1 MSNWKKRH
9 CEFHGWTQCACEGM
23 CSRHCVDEACL
34 SCYRQAHCGIC
45 ITQSMSSGYPK
56 HCHRCCRLLDLC
68 SCRSHL
74 TELQK
79 LSEEADKRDKRIT
92 DLEEQV
98 ESFEQLVADLMV
110 TVKSLNDRINGR

>member
-1 MSNWKKRH
+1 MSNI
-9 CEFHGWTQCACEGM
+9 GI
-23 CSRHCVDEACL
+23 
-34 SCYRQAHCGIC
+34 RQLAGIR
-45 ITQSMSSGYPK
+45 QFALDSGVSWYPK

-68 SCRSHL
+68 TCRCSHADLVL
-74 TELQK
+74 TESRK